1 MKLSLSIQEDNR
13 IEGGTMRTWFDLETH
28 SGSQHVIDLEES
40 IERISNEGLEQSPSF
55 SSTAP
60 ITSIGGT
67 HNLEVSVLFDPIIS
81 SSVKKNLLFH
91 AAESYPH
98 LDGRE
103 RNPFNQ
109 GTGSVI
115 CAQLFTWHWVSEI
128 SVLSNFKIC
137 VGLFFRIRKVFRWH
151 CH

>member
-13 IEGGTMRTWFDLETH
+13 IEGGTMRTWFDLDTH
-28 SGSQHVIDLEES
+28 SGSQPVIDLEES
-40 IERISNEGLEQSPSF
+40 IERTSNEGLEQSPSF

-60 ITSIGGT
+60 ITSFGGT

-81 SSVKKNLLFH
+81 SSMKKNLLFH

-109 GTGSVI
+109 GTCSFI
-115 CAQLFTWHWVSEI
+115 CAQLFTWH
-128 SVLSNFKIC
+128 
-137 VGLFFRIRKVFRWH
+137 
-151 CH
+151 